1 MDLILVGHGKMNRLV
16 ETLAAEQ
23 GHRVVRVIRN
33 PAEWT
38 GGWTPGLVAIDFS
51 VPGAVLDNLERA
63 MLAGIPMVIG
73 TTGWYD
79 RMEEARRL
87 VAESHVGAVYGAN
100 FSVGVNAFYRIVAE
114 AARLIPT
121 EYDVFVTEAHHRHKL
136 DAPSGTA
143 SHLINILTA
152 HQHPPTSVAS
162 VRAGTIPGTHTVG
175 FDSDADTITL
185 THTARSRRGFA
196 SGALVAARW
205 IMGRQGLYEFSAVV
219 DALAS
224 GEWK

>member
-1 MDLILVGHGKMNRLV
+1 MDLILVGYGKMNRLV
-16 ETLAAEQ
+16 ETLAAEK
-23 GHRVVRVIRN
+23 GYRVVRTIRS
-33 PAEWT
+33 PSDWT
-38 GGWTPGLVAIDFS
+38 DGWTPGLVAIDFS
-51 VPGAVLDNLERA
+51 VPGAVLENLERA

-79 RMEEARRL
+79 RMEDARRL
-87 VAESHVGAVYGAN
+87 VEESHVGAVYGAN

-114 AARLIPT
+114 AARLIPA

-143 SHLINILTA
+143 ARLIDILRA
-152 HQHPPTSVAS
+152 HEHPPSSVAS
-162 VRAGTIPGTHTVG
+162 VRAGAIPGTHTVG

-196 SGALVAARW
+196 AGALVAARW
-205 IMGRQGLYEFSAVV
+205 IMGRHGLFEFSSVM

>member
-1 MDLILVGHGKMNRLV
+1 MDLILIGHGKMNRLV

-23 GHRVVRVIRN
+23 GHRVVRIIRS
-33 PAEWT
+33 PSEWT
-38 GGWTPGLVAIDFS
+38 DGWTPGLVAIDFS
-51 VPGAVLDNLERA
+51 IPGAVLDNLERA

-79 RMEEARRL
+79 RMEEARKL

-114 AARLIPT
+114 AARLIPA

-143 SHLINILTA
+143 SRLIEILTSQ
-152 HQHPPTSVAS
+152 QHPPSSVAS
-162 VRAGTIPGTHTVG
+162 VRAGAIPGTHTVG

-196 SGALVAARW
+196 AGALVAARW

-219 DALAS
+219 DAMAS